1 VQEKNYEQGII
12 SWFVQNS
19 VAANLLMMLIIIL
32 GILHVNNIRKE
43 AFPSMEPD
51 SLTVSVTYQSGS
63 SKLSEEGLAL
73 KIEEALEGL
82 TGIKSMTS
90 SATGSGVTVT
100 VEKTSGYDLDILL
113 RDVKNKVDS
122 ISTFPTDAKSPV
134 IEKAEREEHSIWI
147 QLYGDTDRQ
156 TLQLLADN
164 LKSDLLANSN
174 INRVSISGR
183 LDPIISIEVDESLLQ
198 AYSLSMSDIE
208 NSINDYSSRPMSAV
222 LKSKT
227 NYLQLQASK
236 QAYQKRDFEIIPII
250 TIQNGRQVLLGD
262 IAQIKETYSDDTA
275 VLSRFNAHNSLAL
288 EVLATGV
295 DDITNTV
302 EATKNIVQQWQEN
315 NRLPQNVQL
324 TTWYDKSESIM
335 ERLSLLVNNAFTGII
350 LVFILL
356 ALFLNLSVAIW
367 VAMGLPFI
375 FFGTI
380 YFMGNSYL
388 GLSLNE
394 FTTFGFILALG
405 IVVDDAVVVGESIY
419 TVRSKEGDTLQ
430 STIKGVMQVAVPTL
444 FGVLTTVAAFYALA
458 NIDGRMGQLYS
469 QFAFVVTI
477 ALMLSIVESKLILP
491 SHLAHLNTHRIKAK
505 NPIAKLWES
514 IQTSFNN
521 GFSTFNDKIYHFS
534 IDIALRYRYAVA
546 LLFFA
551 IFILV
556 AAMPFNGTVKLSFFP
571 EIPGET
577 VCSSLSMKTDA
588 TYGQTHI
595 ALQKIEK
602 AAYQADKNLRQ
613 SNPDNTNNN
622 AIGIEHLQL
631 LSESDQAGT
640 VTIELGET
648 SYSQKAFTTEW
659 KKLIGMPEGVETLSV
674 QSSPR
679 MISAFRVE
687 LRSNEDAVLSEAGKQ
702 FKDALSKIKAVSGIE
717 DNLEPSQ
724 PQMKFYLNQ
733 QGIAMGFTTD
743 MLAEQLLQTF
753 KGNIVQRF
761 QRGNDEIEVRVRYP
775 ESKRQNPLDV
785 INARVRTA
793 QGDVIPLSS
802 IVNFSYGYTRDT
814 ITRIDGKRAIY
825 ISSDVDK
832 DQFSATELVSILK
845 KSLVPQ
851 LERNYPE
858 LSIHFAGEAEQQA
871 ETTSSMEIMFIM
883 ALLMIYILLA
893 VPLKSYVQPLLIM
906 TAIPFGI
913 VGAILGHWFN
923 DISLGI
929 LSFNGII
936 ALSGVVVND
945 SLLLVNSYNNLKK
958 QIASTHDAIIE
969 ASHSRLRAVLLTSFT
984 TFAGLMPIL
993 SETSHQAQFLIPAA
1007 ISLAYGIMF
1016 ATFVTLLFIPAIL
1029 MIQED
1034 IKKLFVT
1041 SNMAEDTQVQAIK
1054 EV

>member
-1 VQEKNYEQGII
+1 MVQKSYDQGLIA
-12 SWFVQNS
+12 WFARNS
-19 VAANLLMMLIIIL
+19 VAANLLMLLVITL
-32 GILHVNNIRKE
+32 GLLHVDNIRKE

-51 SLTVSVTYQSGS
+51 SLTISISYQSGS
-63 SKLSEEGLAL
+63 AKLNEEGLAL

-82 TGIKSMTS
+82 TGIKSITS

-100 VEKTSGYDLDILL
+100 VEKTSGYNLDTLL
-113 RDVKNKVDS
+113 RDVKNKVDA
-122 ISTFPTDAKSPV
+122 ISNFPLDAKSPV

-147 QLYGDTDRQ
+147 QLYGDSDRK

-164 LKSDLLANSN
+164 LKSDLLADAN
-174 INRVSISGR
+174 INRVKISGR
-183 LDPIISIEVDESLLQ
+183 LDPIISIEIDESFLQ
-198 AYSLSMSDIE
+198 AYGLSIE
-208 NSINDYSSRPMSAV
+208 DVESRINNYSSTPMSAI
-222 LKSKT
+222 LKSET

-236 QAYQKRDFEIIPII
+236 QAYQKLDFEKIPII
-250 TIQNGRQVLLGD
+250 SDTNGRKVLLGD
-262 IAQIKETYSDDTA
+262 IAQIRDTYSDDTT
-275 VLSRFNAHNSLAL
+275 VLSRFNTKNSLAL
-288 EVLATGV
+288 EVLTTGL
-295 DDITNTV
+295 DDISNTV
-302 EATKNIVQQWQEN
+302 EATKIIIKKWEEGG
-315 NRLPQNVQL
+315 RLPQNIKL
-324 TTWYDKSESIM
+324 ETWYDRSESIM
-335 ERLSLLVNNAFTGII
+335 ERLSLLVRNAGTGIL

-356 ALFLNLSVAIW
+356 ALFLNLRVAFW

-380 YFMGNSYL
+380 YFMGDSYM

-419 TVRSKEGDTLQ
+419 TTRVKEGDSLN
-430 STIKGVMQVAVPTL
+430 STVKGVMLIAAPTL
-444 FGVLTTVAAFYALA
+444 FGVLTTIAAFYALS
-458 NIDGRMGQLYS
+458 NIEGGLGHLYS
-469 QFAFVVTI
+469 QFAAVVSI

-491 SHLAHLNTHRIKAK
+491 SHLAHLNTHRQRAK
-505 NPIAKLWES
+505 NPISKVWES
-514 IQTSFNN
+514 IQNGFNN
-521 GFSTFNDKIYHFS
+521 TFTKFNDQIYHMS

-546 LLFFA
+546 VGFFI

-556 AAMPFNGTVKLSFFP
+556 AAMLFNGTVKLSFFP
-571 EIPGET
+571 EIPRET
-577 VCSSLSMKTDA
+577 MSASLNMKTDA
-588 TYGQTHI
+588 TYGQTHS
-595 ALQKIEK
+595 ALKKIED
-602 AAYQADKNLRQ
+602 AAYQADKNLRK
-613 SNPDNTNNN
+613 NTHV
-622 AIGIEHLQL
+622 GVLHLQL

-648 SYSQKAFTTEW
+648 SYSQKAFTAEW

-674 QSSPR
+674 ESRRR
-679 MISAFRVE
+679 MVSAFRVE

-717 DNLEPSQ
+717 DNLEPSE
-724 PQMKFYLNQ
+724 PQMKFSLNQ

-753 KGNIVQRF
+753 KGNAVQRF

-775 ESKRQNPLDV
+775 ESKRQNPLDI
-785 INARVRTA
+785 INARVRTT
-793 QGDVIPLSS
+793 QGNVIPLAS

-814 ITRIDGKRAIY
+814 IMRIDGKRAIY

-832 DQFSATELVSILK
+832 DQLSATELVASLK
-845 KSLVPQ
+845 KTLVPQ
-851 LERNYPE
+851 LERNYPG
-858 LSIHFAGEAEQQA
+858 LSIQFAGEAEQQA
-871 ETTSSMEIMFIM
+871 ETESSMFTMFM
-883 ALLMIYILLA
+883 VALLMIYILLA
-893 VPLKSYVQPLLIM
+893 VPLKSYVQPFLIM

-913 VGAILGHWFN
+913 VGAILGHWIN

-958 QIASTHDAIIE
+958 QITSTHDAILE
-969 ASHSRLRAVLLTSFT
+969 AGRSRLRAVLLTSFT
-984 TFAGLMPIL
+984 TFAGLIPIL

-1007 ISLAYGIMF
+1007 VSLAYGIMF
-1016 ATFVTLLFIPAIL
+1016 ATFVTLIFIPAIL

-1034 IKKLFVT
+1034 IARIFAIGSKRT
-1041 SNMAEDTQVQAIK
+1041 EDTQVQAIK
-1054 EV
+1054 ES